1 MFLGDNL
8 LPLLVL
14 ALGGAMFFGNLM
26 AVVRPPS
33 EPRRDGDLDKA
44 PIARSALMGVVGL
57 LAGLWAIATLVS

>member
-44 PIARSALMGVVGL
+44 PIGRSAVMGVVGL